1 MEPQVS
7 HEEDSRGH
15 LGRGCYIRRSS
26 FSGRFVRS
34 EIDIER
40 IKLAVEAVASG
51 LSLRKAAEKFSIS
64 KSVLHRYSK
73 LGILGVMEKYMR
85 NGPKLWN

>member
-1 MEPQVS
+1 M
-7 HEEDSRGH
+7 
-15 LGRGCYIRRSS
+15 
-26 FSGRFVRS
+26 RS

-73 LGILGVMEKYMR
+73 LGIPGVMEKYMR